1 MITREEYLKALDI
14 VESYHQQLK
23 TNSIE
28 FDLSWDSLKRGDYI
42 IFDKSRSKYIDEN
55 IRYKVVSVRDD
66 WKTSNYAW
74 FDFFDKNNK
83 VKSLRKFSTGYI
95 MRKVL

>member
-1 MITREEYLKALDI
+1 MITREEYSKALDI
-14 VESYHQQLK
+14 VESYHQQIK
-23 TNSIE
+23 KDTE

-42 IFDKSRSKYIDEN
+42 TFDKSISKYIDEN
-55 IRYKVVSVRDD
+55 VRYKVISVRND
-66 WKTSNYAW
+66 WKESHYAW

-83 VKSLRKFSTGYI
+83 VKSLRKFSRGYI